1 MRSNRLR
8 GQMKIVVAPDSFK
21 GTLSAYEA
29 ASLIAKAA
37 KECFPEAQVIS
48 VPLADGGEG
57 SLACFRSAIGGNYVP
72 VKVCNPYL
80 EPIEAKYL
88 LKDDLAV
95 IEIAEC
101 VGLPLVEGRK
111 HVRLTS
117 TYGVGEIIRDAL
129 DKGVKEIVLAL
140 GGSSTNDGG
149 AGMAV
154 ALGARFTDEEG
165 MPILPTGGT
174 LEDIYAA
181 DFSELDKRIGDVKFT
196 AMCDVN
202 VPLCGED
209 GATYVFA
216 PQKGAAYDELEALDK
231 GMRHYGEILNAAFG
245 IDVFALEG
253 GGAAGG
259 LGAGAFAILN
269 AEPERGIDLVLRVT
283 DFGKTISDADMIVTG
298 EGRLDK
304 QSFMGKAADGI
315 SRIAQA
321 HGVPVYVI
329 AGAVAD
335 DVTAS
340 LLTSRGI
347 VAAMATSAGDR
358 PLFEIAD
365 SAQKD
370 LYETAK
376 ELFKA
381 VKEL

>member
-1 MRSNRLR
+1 
-8 GQMKIVVAPDSFK
+8 MKIVVAPDSFK

-269 AEPERGIDLVLRVT
+269 AEPERGIALVLRVI
-283 DFGKTISDADMIVTG
+283 DFEKIISYADMIVTG

-304 QSFMGKAADGI
+304 QSFMGKA
-315 SRIAQA
+315 
-321 HGVPVYVI
+321 V
-329 AGAVAD
+329 GAVARAAKTAGVRTYCLAGSISD
-335 DVTAS
+335 DVTDDTLRENGIELALKCAS
-340 LLTSRGI
+340 SDDWHEIKRS
-347 VAAMATSAGDR
+347 AAA
-358 PLFEIAD
+358 
-365 SAQKD
+365 D
-370 LYETAK
+370 LYRAAAALKSILE
-376 ELFKA
+376 
-381 VKEL
+381 

>member
-1 MRSNRLR
+1 
-8 GQMKIVVAPDSFK
+8 MKIVIAPDSFK

-29 ASLIAKAA
+29 AALISKAA

-117 TYGVGEIIRDAL
+117 TYGVGELIRNAI
-129 DKGVKEIVLAL
+129 DKGAREIILAL

-149 AGMAV
+149 AGMAA

-165 MPILPTGGT
+165 MPMLPTGGT
-174 LEDIYAA
+174 LEDIDSA
-181 DFSELDKRIGDVKFT
+181 DFSGLDKRVSDVKFT
-196 AMCDVN
+196 AMCDVD
-202 VPLCGED
+202 VPLCGEG

-216 PQKGAAYDELEALDK
+216 PQKGAAADELESLDK
-231 GMRHYGEILNAAFG
+231 GMRHYGEILNTSFDT
-245 IDVFALEG
+245 DVFSLPG

-259 LGAGAFAILN
+259 LGAGAYAVLG
-269 AEPERGIDLVLRVT
+269 AKTERGIDLVLRVT
-283 DFGKTISDADMIVTG
+283 RFDEIIKDAYMVITG
-298 EGRLDK
+298 EGRLDR

-315 SRIAQA
+315 SRVARSHA
-321 HGVPVYVI
+321 VPVYII
-329 AGAVAD
+329 AGAVSD
-335 DVTAS
+335 EITS
-340 LLTSRGI
+340 ELLAQHGI
-347 VAAMATSAGDR
+347 SAAIAVNDGER
-358 PLFEIAD
+358 PVFEIAD
-365 SAQKD
+365 SAPKD
-370 LYETAK
+370 LYDAAK
-376 ELFKA
+376 NFFDAVAEL
-381 VKEL
+381 